1 MEIKMVIKMVSILAT
16 RTVIIMEIIMEIK
29 MVIKMVSILAT

>member
-1 MEIKMVIKMVSILAT
+1 MVMKMVSILAT